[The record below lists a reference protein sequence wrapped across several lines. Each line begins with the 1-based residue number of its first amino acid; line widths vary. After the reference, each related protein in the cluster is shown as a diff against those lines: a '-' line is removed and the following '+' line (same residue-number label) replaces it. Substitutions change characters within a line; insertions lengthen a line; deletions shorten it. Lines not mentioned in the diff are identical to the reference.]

1 MTSENEKQLVMP
13 PSSIWNQIAKIS
25 ITEDKPIM
33 LDYWL
38 DSLEKKVLIGVKEN
52 KEKLL
57 VKENANRYTW
67 EGRLTN
73 FCPLKQIDKKILDK
87 KLSMTYADFKKI
99 QLKTLV
105 ITK

>member
-1 MTSENEKQLVMP
+1 MSSNNEKLVLP

-57 VKENANRYTW
+57 VKNEEEYTSPIVKIYKMDEVYIICTENSIYLTYTRI
-67 EGRLTN
+67 ETRR
-73 FCPLKQIDKKILDK
+73 I
-87 KLSMTYADFKKI
+87 SS
-99 QLKTLV
+99 
-105 ITK
+105 